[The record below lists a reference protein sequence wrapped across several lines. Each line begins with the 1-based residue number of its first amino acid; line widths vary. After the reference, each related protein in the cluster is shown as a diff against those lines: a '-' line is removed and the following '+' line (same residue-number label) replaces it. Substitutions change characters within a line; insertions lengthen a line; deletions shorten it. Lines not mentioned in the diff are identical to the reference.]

1 MGRVG
6 SHTGHVDTAPDDL
19 FAAITDFT
27 IGVRRA
33 GASDGTEVSAVLA
46 DAFFDDPV
54 ITWAFPDDDR
64 RRQVLPDLFSIFVD
78 DFLPADEVRVA
89 EGGMGAALWLPPVA
103 EAADEDPEEM
113 VRGIERVAGPDAE
126 RFLELMS
133 LTDQHHPHDPC
144 YYLLAIGVLP
154 AWQGKGVGSALMG
167 PVLDQC
173 DRDGVA
179 AYLEATSE
187 RSKKLYERHG
197 FEATGEFAPAGAPPL
212 WPMWRTPSAR

>member
-1 MGRVG
+1 MGSAG
-6 SHTGHVDTAPDDL
+6 SHTGHVDAPPDDL

-27 IGVRRA
+27 IGIRRA
-33 GASDGTEVSAVLA
+33 EASDGTEVSAILA

-64 RRQVLPDLFSIFVD
+64 RRQVLPGLFSIFVD

-89 EGGMGAALWLPPVA
+89 EGRLGAALWMPPLA
-103 EAADEDPEEM
+103 EEADEDPEEM
-113 VRGIERVAGPDAE
+113 VRRIERVAGPDAE

-133 LTDQHHPHDPC
+133 LMDQHHPHDPC
-144 YYLLAIGVLP
+144 YYLLAIGVPP
-154 AWQGKGVGSALMG
+154 AWQGKGVGSALMD

-179 AYLEATSE
+179 AFLEATSE